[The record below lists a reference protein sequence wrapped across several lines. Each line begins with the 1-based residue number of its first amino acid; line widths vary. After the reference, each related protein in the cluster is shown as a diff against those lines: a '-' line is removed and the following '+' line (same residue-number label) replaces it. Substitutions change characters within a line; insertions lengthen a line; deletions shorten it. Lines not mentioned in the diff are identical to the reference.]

1 MAAMIIIL
9 RGSRYQVVVLFAVD
23 LLIKSIRHDLTI
35 KVVPNMLAM
44 LSRTPTE
51 NVVIGF
57 GNIYKLLFQD
67 VI

>member
-51 NVVIGF
+51 NV
-57 GNIYKLLFQD
+57 LS
-67 VI
+67 